1 MNTKK
6 RIFYVSFG
14 QTNNQ
19 CNKQEANI
27 AHLIN
32 NCQNTLYIV
41 KLRKKIDIALKDP

>member
-6 RIFYVSFG
+6 RIFYLSFE

-32 NCQNTLYIV
+32 NRHNTIYSKI
-41 KLRKKIDIALKDP
+41 KKKIDLALKDL